1 MIVSNNS
8 DDATA
13 TTKNVKFVMA
23 FTDDKTQ
30 DKWAVASAKKMIY
43 KSQLPASISKSIFL
57 SGGATSVIATNS
69 FVPYSHV
76 GCQSVALMK
85 LRCESAQQEEE
96 SRS

>member
-30 DKWAVASAKKMIY
+30 DKWAVASTKKMVIY
-43 KSQLPASISKSIFL
+43 ESHLATCQLPVFPNLFSFQMEPA
-57 SGGATSVIATNS
+57 VIVTNS
-69 FVPYSHV
+69 CMPYSHV
-76 GCQSVALMK
+76 GSQSVALMK
-85 LRCESAQQEEE
+85 LRC
-96 SRS
+96 